1 MIRAKFSQDPKT
13 GALKMRVRG
22 HANAG
27 KKGEDLVC
35 AAASI
40 LAYTAA
46 QDVTDLKNDGRL
58 SKKPVIKMQD
68 GRTMIEAA
76 ATGDAFGELLH
87 TLYIVQKG
95 FVLLA
100 ANHPQ
105 YVRVTPFA
113 DVHEA

>member
-1 MIRAKFSQDPKT
+1 MIRAKFAQDPKT
-13 GALKMRVRG
+13 GALKMSVRG

-58 SKKPVIKMQD
+58 SKTPVLKMQS
-68 GRTMIEAA
+68 GRTMIEAT

-100 ANHPQ
+100 ANNPK
-105 YVRVTPFA
+105 YVRVSPFK
-113 DVHEA
+113 DVNDA